1 MRKAVIVGI
10 YRAVPGRWQREPGGT
25 RGVSLLSRWGPEDR
39 PDGDNQEDRVR
50 SLFLYQRNLWWH
62 TDHDWDQLFS
72 PKALVVLTHSQWLTV
87 AHSGVVF
94 LAHSPGLTR
103 CCLLLPSTLS
113 HCFLWRWG
121 WAESE
126 IWMSEGH
133 QGQDRAIKK
142 GNQEWS
148 LTSQT
153 EIWKDLRPSAEYFKS
168 PSKEYPLW
176 FGTGYNLSR
185 YLC

>member
-25 RGVSLLSRWGPEDR
+25 RGVSLLSKWVLKTNLMMTIKRTELEVCFSIRGTCGGTRIMTETSFSLPR
-39 PDGDNQEDRVR
+39 PWLS
-50 SLFLYQRNLWWH
+50 SLTVTHSGSQWRGLSGTFPWSYPLLPAPSLH
-62 TDHDWDQLFS
+62 TFPLFS
-72 PKALVVLTHSQWLTV
+72 MKMRLSWVWDLNVRRPPWP
-87 AHSGVVF
+87 GV
-94 LAHSPGLTR
+94 GL
-103 CCLLLPSTLS
+103 L
-113 HCFLWRWG
+113 
-121 WAESE
+121 
-126 IWMSEGH
+126 
-133 QGQDRAIKK
+133 KK

-153 EIWKDLRPSAEYFKS
+153 EIWKDLRPSAEYFES